1 MYKSSNILLEDNGH
15 QPLKC
20 SRGITVSL
28 LHSMAHECAI
38 NGGKSCLPHVEQ
50 FNAYLFIRVGHINL
64 RSIFTSSN
72 IISDL
77 LLIRKGGHILF
88 CVLISFSAIYDSTKF
103 GSAFLK
109 DAEHRGGL
117 RHIGLFPPSSTFI
130 VLDFIDQLCL
140 ECIRTP
146 RQVVIILLL
155 LVDDR
160 NLMIHLLKWWKMVW
174 GTQQDVFIQFH
185 PILSKVGELLLVLH

>member
-1 MYKSSNILLEDNGH
+1 MYKSSDILLEDNGH

-38 NGGKSCLPHVEQ
+38 NGGKSRLPHVRR
-50 FNAYLFIRVGHINL
+50 FNAYLFIRVGHIDL
-64 RSIFTSSN
+64 RLIFTSSN

-77 LLIRKGGHILF
+77 LLVRKGGHVLF
-88 CVLISFSAIYDSTKF
+88 RVLVSFSAIYDSTKF

-109 DAEHRGGL
+109 DTEHWGGL
-117 RHIGLFPPSSTFI
+117 GDIGLLPPSSTFI

-155 LVDDR
+155 LVDDQ
-160 NLMIHLLKWWKMVW
+160 NLVIHFLKWWKMAW
-174 GTQQDVFIQFH
+174 GTQQDVLSLFH
-185 PILSKVGELLLVLH
+185 PILSKVRELLLVLH

>member
-38 NGGKSCLPHVEQ
+38 NGGESRLPHVRW
-50 FNAYLFIRVGHINL
+50 FNVYLFIRVGHIDL
-64 RSIFTSSN
+64 RLIFTSSN

-77 LLIRKGGHILF
+77 LLVRKGGHVF
-88 CVLISFSAIYDSTKF
+88 FRVLISFSAIYDSTKF

-109 DAEHRGGL
+109 DTEHRGGL
-117 RHIGLFPPSSTFI
+117 GHIGLFPPSSTFI
-130 VLDFIDQLCL
+130 VLNFINQLCL

-155 LVDDR
+155 LVEEW
-160 NLMIHLLKWWKMVW
+160 NLVIHLSKWWKMVRV
-174 GTQQDVFIQFH
+174 TQQDFLSQFH
-185 PILSKVGELLLVLH
+185 LTLFKVRELLLVLS